1 MPVHDVGHASIV
13 STKLL
18 VSDSVGV
25 ISLSRCRGIIVGVV
39 PFTRLGCV
47 LPNIE
52 GSDVFVKRLSKKSV
66 RVYGFT
72 GRDSSIRWAIC
83 LSVAG

>member
-18 VSDSVGV
+18 VGV
-25 ISLSRCRGIIVGVV
+25 SVGVV